1 MHSRCESD
9 SDDEWRIDPL
19 QNESPAGAGLL
30 LARDQLL
37 LAARETESSESEA
50 EQRERGGLRQGYAFE
65 TKCALDLVRH
75 AGIVST
81 RRLRLAIVGPDG
93 TLSVKVPVVRR
104 GHRRLRD

>member
-75 AGIVST
+75 GVVTT

-93 TLSVKVPVVRR
+93 TLSVKVPEGPR
-104 GHRRLRD
+104 GHRCLRD